1 MNHDNINALLRLSIM
16 VFMRDTYS
24 DEILALA
31 AQLLAEICRENDG
44 RKIALRY
51 RNSQN
56 ISLVQ
61 SIGQVLSSKP
71 RATETC
77 VQICRIIGN
86 LCYECNEG
94 RDQVMLEAEHI
105 FEVSKKN
112 NEAKANPK
120 V

>member
-1 MNHDNINALLRLSIM
+1 MRTQKLMNHDNINALLRLSIM
-16 VFMRDTYS
+16 VFIRDTYS
-24 DEILALA
+24 NETLALA
-31 AQLLAEICRENDG
+31 AQLMAEICRENDG

-56 ISLVQ
+56 VSLVQ

-77 VQICRIIGN
+77 VQICRIVGN

-94 RDQVMLEAEHI
+94 REQIMQEAEHI
-105 FEVSKKN
+105 FEVN
-112 NEAKANPK
+112 I
-120 V
+120 